1 MCKTTNYIIP
11 VILLTLM
18 GSCTQQKT
26 RTKMGTYGYDSD
38 FLKTHAVEFL
48 ELASPDGQS
57 KVLIAPGYQ
66 GRVMTTTAAGDTGDS
81 YGWLNYKLIQSGELN
96 PQFNPVGG
104 EERFWLGPEGGP
116 FSLYF
121 KPGVEQVYSNW
132 IVPPVIDTERYD
144 IAHRDSQSVKF
155 VKQTHLSNASGTPFD
170 LRIEREISLL
180 DANAT
185 AAVLGRPVP
194 KQVKA
199 VAYRTDNVITNTGN
213 EVWTR
218 EKGLVSIWLLCM
230 FNPTPSTT
238 VFIPYVTDTK
248 GKILNDDY
256 FGKVPED
263 RLIAENG
270 TVFFKIDG
278 TYRSKIGLPTGR
290 AKGIC
295 GSYDSQKKVL
305 TILTCTMP
313 EKEAPYVNSKW
324 GHQKESEFYEGDVIN
339 SYNDGPVE
347 DGSIMGP
354 FYEIETSSPGAAL
367 SPGASMRHIQTII
380 HVQGEDADLDP
391 ILYDLFG
398 LNLKKVSGIF
408 TH

>member
-1 MCKTTNYIIP
+1 
-11 VILLTLM
+11 
-18 GSCTQQKT
+18 
-26 RTKMGTYGYDSD
+26 MGTYGYDAD
-38 FLKTHAVEFL
+38 FLKMHAIEFL

-81 YGWLNYKLIQSGELN
+81 YGWLNYKLIESGELN

-121 KPGVEQVYSNW
+121 KPGAEQVYANW

-144 IAHRDSQSVKF
+144 IEHRDSQSVKF
-155 VKQTHLSNASGTPFD
+155 VKQARLSNASGTPFD

-180 DANAT
+180 DADAT

-194 KQVKA
+194 ERVKA
-199 VAYRTDNVITNTGN
+199 VAYRTDNLITNTGN
-213 EVWTR
+213 EAWTR

-238 VFIPYVTDTK
+238 VFIPYATDTE

-278 TYRSKIGLPTGR
+278 TYRSKIGLPAAR
-290 AKGIC
+290 AKGLC

-305 TILTCTMP
+305 TILTCTRP
-313 EKEAPYVNSKW
+313 EKDAAYVNSKW
-324 GHQKESEFYEGDVIN
+324 GHQQESELYEGDVIN

-380 HVQGEDADLDP
+380 HVQGEDADLNP
-391 ILYDLFG
+391 ILQDLFG
-398 LNLKKVSGIF
+398 LNLTKVSGIF
-408 TH
+408 AH